1 MLNASFFAL
10 CKGGTNEV
18 NTSPLLAPSCKAEA
32 DEVNTLSFAPLCKG
46 GVSRRLTGG
55 LIAIYFVL

>member
-18 NTSPLLAPSCKAEA
+18 NASPLLAPSCKAEA
-32 DEVNTLSFAPLCKG
+32 DVVNTLSCPP
-46 GVSRRLTGG
+46 S
-55 LIAIYFVL
+55 